1 MNSKNKDLVKNV
13 LLVAGSL
20 LVMLLLMEWVLRAFL
35 PPVVE
40 WTYPQESYQFDQ
52 QIGHWLKP
60 NQQSFTQSKEVIT
73 NSEGLRDH
81 EYSSYSQDGTIRILA
96 LGDSQTFGNG
106 ISIEDTWPKQL
117 EATLN
122 SSVDDKMYEVINAG
136 LASSDT
142 WQHEIILDR
151 LLSKY
156 NSDVVVL
163 AFYVND
169 AVKKFTPSQE
179 MKKKQEAGQTRLVYA
194 LKKSALL
201 MSLRTAIGGIKN
213 MVNPSDGFIAQQAL
227 LKGEDNSV
235 LDARWKQVSD
245 SIASM
250 KRMSDA
256 YKAKFMIFSIPRR
269 DQIYGVMP
277 WDAYYEKL
285 TTIAELNQVSVFSM
299 LEPLQAAYK
308 EHGKEL
314 FIPWDGHNTGIAN
327 QIIAETLSKQF

>member
-1 MNSKNKDLVKNV
+1 MILFSGT
-13 LLVAGSL
+13 LLA
-20 LVMLLLMEWVLRAFL
+20 MLILMELVLQAFL

-40 WTYPQESYQFDQ
+40 WVYPQENYLFDQ

-60 NQQSFTQSKEVIT
+60 KQQSYTHSKVVAT

-81 EYSSYSQDGTIRILA
+81 DYSANVPDGTIRILA

-106 ISIEDTWPKQL
+106 LAIEETWPKQL

-122 SSVDDKMYEVINAG
+122 MVSDNKDQYEVINAG
-136 LASSDT
+136 IAGTDT
-142 WQHEIILDR
+142 WQHEIILER
-151 LLSKY
+151 LLPKY
-156 NSDVVVL
+156 NPDIVML

-169 AVKKFTPSQE
+169 VVKKFTPSPE
-179 MKKKQEAGQTRLVYA
+179 MKKKQEAGQNRLVYT

-213 MVNPSDGFIAQQAL
+213 MMNPSAGFLAQQAL
-227 LKGEDNSV
+227 LKGENSPV
-235 LDARWKQVSD
+235 LDARWEQVSD

-250 KRMSDA
+250 KRMSDV
-256 YKAKFMIFSIPRR
+256 YDAKFMIFSIPRR
-269 DQIYGVMP
+269 DQIFGIMP
-277 WDAYYEKL
+277 WDAYFEKL
-285 TTIAELNQVSVFSM
+285 AAIAETNQVSVISV

-327 QIIAETLSKQF
+327 RAIADMLSKQF